1 MRRASGHPEIGA
13 LRRFDRLSRVDHNR
27 LAELAQKIEV
37 HEAESG
43 TALVELDSRA
53 PYTVFLLDGKVRLEA
68 HDGHIRVINHED
80 PAARNPLCRLRPTRW
95 RALAAGPVRYLQI
108 NDDLLDECIG
118 SIDLDSAEIGYSV
131 HELGNESVDEESSQG
146 ENGLLF
152 RLYDDLNRNRLVLRS
167 LPRVARNI
175 GRIVADMEENPLR
188 VGQLLMLDPVLALK
202 ALKAANAP
210 PTGPTIARSCA
221 KATERLGSAG
231 THRLLVQCALLESF
245 RPDSAALNYRMHAW
259 RERSLMTAALSRSI
273 AEVSDEMEPN
283 FAELVGL
290 AQGIGEAAI
299 LSYADRQ
306 SDMDSDLEALDS
318 CMATQSTD
326 AGRMLLGRWP
336 LPAELAVAAGVAGNW
351 WRDTGRAK
359 PDYADLALVAQLLTL
374 TDMGR
379 KGLPGISTVPAAQR
393 LGLDL
398 FSQESVTHMLNSAHQ
413 KVIQAESSLAV

>member
-1 MRRASGHPEIGA
+1 MRRASGHPEIGV
-13 LRRFDRLSRVDHNR
+13 LRRFDRLSRVDPGR

-53 PYTVFLLDGKVRLEA
+53 PITIFLLDGRVRLEA
-68 HDGHIRVINHED
+68 HDGHIRMINHED

-108 NDDLLDECIG
+108 NDEILEQY
-118 SIDLDSAEIGYSV
+118 LDSVDADSVEIGYSV
-131 HELGNESVDEESSQG
+131 HEVGSETVDEESSKG

-175 GRIVADMEENPLR
+175 GRIVADIDENPLR

-202 ALKAANAP
+202 ALRAASTP
-210 PTGPTIARSCA
+210 PTGTTIARSCA
-221 KATERLGSAG
+221 KAAERLGSARA
-231 THRLLVQCALLESF
+231 HRLLVQCALLESF
-245 RPDSAALNYRMHAW
+245 RPDNSALNYRMHEW
-259 RERSLMTAALSRSI
+259 RERSLTVAALSRSI
-273 AEVSDEMEPN
+273 AEKTEDFTPA
-283 FAELVGL
+283 FAALVGL
-290 AQGIGEAAI
+290 TQGIGEAAI
-299 LSYADRQ
+299 LSYADRH
-306 SDMDSDLEALDS
+306 SEMEHDLEALDR
-318 CMATQSTD
+318 CINTQSAD

-336 LPAELAVAAGVAGNW
+336 LPGELTVAAGATGNW

-359 PDYADLALVAQLLTL
+359 ADYADLVLVAQLLTL

-379 KGLPGISTVPAAQR
+379 KGLPGVGMLPAAKK

-398 FSQESVTHMLNSAHQ
+398 FSQDSVKDMLKKAHQ
-413 KVIQAESSLAV
+413 QVIQAEDSLTL